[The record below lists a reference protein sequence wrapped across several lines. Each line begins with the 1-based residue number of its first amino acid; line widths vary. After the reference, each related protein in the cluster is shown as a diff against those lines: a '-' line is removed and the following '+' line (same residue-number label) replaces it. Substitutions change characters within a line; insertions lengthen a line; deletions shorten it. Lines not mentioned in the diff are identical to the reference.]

1 MGKSRIFHKVT
12 PVFVGGTGR
21 SGTTVMGYLLGKHR
35 DVRTSTPI
43 EIKFLS
49 NRSGLLDVV
58 FGRNES
64 PSKKLEPVSI
74 FHYRTYRKRRLREKK
89 RRLREKEKLANILA
103 EFEDQVWNKWWDIDA
118 PPPHG
123 RGLTSGISRPNLEK
137 LMSSLRRDLKLNRIW
152 AARKFMKRFI
162 SLQYEA
168 GSEKYWVETTPMNI
182 PTADKLLKLFPNA
195 LFITMVRD
203 PRDVIASLL
212 TKNWGPTTPMEGLTW
227 IEERLTD
234 GHNALKEVPLKQKI
248 TIALEDLAINKREET
263 YQKLSNFLKISD
275 SPLMRKFFD
284 DELTPENAT
293 SGRWKKEISSPEFD
307 AAYVQVEKKLE
318 ELSGL

>member
-1 MGKSRIFHKVT
+1 MGD
-12 PVFVGGTGR
+12 
-21 SGTTVMGYLLGKHR
+21 LLGKHP

-58 FGRNES
+58 FGRDDAVKGKKES
-64 PSKKLEPVSI
+64 VSI
-74 FHYRTYRKRRLREKK
+74 LHYRTYRKRRLREK
-89 RRLREKEKLANILA
+89 EKLADILA

-137 LMSSLRRDLKLNRIW
+137 LMSSLRRDLKINRIW
-152 AARKFMKRFI
+152 AARRFMKRFI
-162 SLQYEA
+162 ALQDAA
-168 GSEKYWVETTPMNI
+168 GKERYWVETTPMNI
-182 PTADKLLKLFPNA
+182 PTADKLLKLFPNG

-227 IEERLTD
+227 IEKRLTD
-234 GHNALKEVPLKQKI
+234 GHNALKAVPAKQKI
-248 TIALEDLAINKREET
+248 TIALEDLAINQREET
-263 YQKLSNFLKISD
+263 YRKLSNFLKISD
-275 SPLMRKFFD
+275 SPAMRKFFD
-284 DELTPENAT
+284 EELTPANAT
-293 SGRWKKEISSPEFD
+293 SGRWKREISSPEFD
-307 AAYVQVEKKLE
+307 AAYEALE
-318 ELSGL
+318 QRLSSALTD

>member
-1 MGKSRIFHKVT
+1 MGKSPRFHKVI

-21 SGTTVMGYLLGKHR
+21 SGTTVMGDLLGQHP

-58 FGRNES
+58 FGREDAILRS
-64 PSKKLEPVSI
+64 SGKISFI
-74 FHYRTYRKRRLREKK
+74 HFRTYRKRKK
-89 RRLREKEKLANILA
+89 KEKERLHTIWT

-123 RGLTSGISRPNLEK
+123 RCLVSGISRPNLEK
-137 LMSSLRRDLKLNRIW
+137 LMAAMRRDLKINRIW
-152 AARKFMKRFI
+152 AARRFMKRFI
-162 SLQYEA
+162 ALQYEA

-227 IEERLTD
+227 IDKRLSD
-234 GHNALKEVPLKQKI
+234 GNRALKAVPGRQKI
-248 TIALEDLAINKREET
+248 TIALEDLAIDNREET
-263 YQKLSNFLKISD
+263 YQKLTKFLGITD
-275 SPLMRKFFD
+275 APLMRKFF
-284 DELTPENAT
+284 EEVLTPENAT

-307 AAYVQVEKKLE
+307 AAYAQVEKKLE
-318 ELSGL
+318 GLSGL

>member
-1 MGKSRIFHKVT
+1 MGD
-12 PVFVGGTGR
+12 
-21 SGTTVMGYLLGKHR
+21 LLGQHPH
-35 DVRTSTPI
+35 VRTSTPI

-58 FGRNES
+58 FGREEAIIKNRG
-64 PSKKLEPVSI
+64 KVSI
-74 FHYRTYRKRRLREKK
+74 LNFRTFRKRKAKK
-89 RRLREKEKLANILA
+89 KERFQAIWR

-123 RGLTSGISRPNLEK
+123 RGLISGISRSNLEK
-137 LMSSLRRDLKLNRIW
+137 LMTSLRRDLKINRIW
-152 AARKFMKRFI
+152 AARRFMKRFI
-162 SLQYEA
+162 ALQDEA

-227 IEERLTD
+227 IEKRLTD

-263 YQKLSNFLKISD
+263 YRKLSNFLKISD
-275 SPLMRKFFD
+275 SPAMRKFFEE
-284 DELTPENAT
+284 ELTPANAT
-293 SGRWKKEISSPEFD
+293 SGRWKQEISSPEFD
-307 AAYVQVEKKLE
+307 AAYALLE
-318 ELSGL
+318 NRLRELA

>member
-1 MGKSRIFHKVT
+1 MGKSPIFHKVT

-21 SGTTVMGYLLGKHR
+21 SGTTVMGDLLGQHP

-58 FGRNES
+58 FGREDLLN
-64 PSKKLEPVSI
+64 KKKDSVSI
-74 FHYRTYRKRRLREKK
+74 FHFRTYRKRRK
-89 RRLREKEKLANILA
+89 REKEKQAIILA
-103 EFEDQVWNKWWDIDA
+103 EFEEQVWNKWWDIDA

-123 RGLTSGISRPNLEK
+123 RGLISGISRPILEK
-137 LMSSLRRDLKLNRIW
+137 LMSDLRRDLRINRIW
-152 AARKFMKRFI
+152 AARRFMKRFI
-162 SLQYEA
+162 VLQYEA

-227 IEERLTD
+227 IDKRLSD
-234 GHNALKEVPLKQKI
+234 GNRALKAVPGRQKI
-248 TIALEDLAINKREET
+248 TIALEDLAIDNREET
-263 YQKLSNFLKISD
+263 YQKLTKFLGITD
-275 SPLMRKFFD
+275 APLMRKFFEE
-284 DELTPENAT
+284 ELTPENAT

-307 AAYVQVEKKLE
+307 AAYAELE
-318 ELSGL
+318 LRLKSYLLP